1 MKTLVGPS
9 RGLFRDCENRCG
21 TDGSFYSTTL
31 ECLTFA
37 APLPLP
43 EGLAVVPPG
52 GGGLQQQEEG
62 GGGQGGEQHGDQGPG
77 DHCTASLG

>member
-1 MKTLVGPS
+1 MLDILS
-9 RGLFRDCENRCG
+9 
-21 TDGSFYSTTL
+21 SL

-62 GGGQGGEQHGDQGPG
+62 GGGQCGEQHGDQGPG
-77 DHCTASLG
+77 DHCQPWLIPAI